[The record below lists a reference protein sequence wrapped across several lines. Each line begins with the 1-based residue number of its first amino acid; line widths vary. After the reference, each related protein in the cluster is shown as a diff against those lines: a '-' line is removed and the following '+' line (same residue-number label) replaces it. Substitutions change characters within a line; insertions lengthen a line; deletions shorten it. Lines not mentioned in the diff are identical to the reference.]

1 MSALAGWLHLLDP
14 WMILVAI
21 IDIGIVAF
29 LIYRILLLLR
39 GTGAVYMLLGLTAVA
54 GIFFLAH
61 KLSLTTLSW
70 LLDHVISYMILIV
83 IIVFQADIRRGLM
96 RVGRRMLSFSEEA
109 TEEVTA
115 IQEVVL
121 ACEEL
126 ARRRIGALFVFER
139 EAALSSFIERG
150 VVLQAKVCRELLHN
164 IFAPWPD
171 NPLHDGAVVIK
182 ESWIRR
188 VRAVLPLSMRADLG
202 DIDRS
207 LGTRHRAAVGI
218 TEETD
223 AVAVVVSEQRG
234 SISLSVRGRLHS
246 NLTAAQLEHQLMA
259 LLALPARSR
268 WRWLARLVRRLESS
282 LMRERRVVEVEPP
295 AHSPAAK
302 PATIGEER

>member
-1 MSALAGWLHLLDP
+1 MTALAGWLQGLDP
-14 WMILVAI
+14 WMVLIAVV
-21 IDIGIVAF
+21 DVGIVAL

-54 GIFFLAH
+54 GIFYIAH

-96 RVGRRMLSFSEEA
+96 RVGRRMLSFSDEA
-109 TEEVTA
+109 SEEVTA
-115 IQEVVL
+115 IQEVVQV
-121 ACEEL
+121 CEEL

-139 EAALSSFIERG
+139 EATLSSFIERG
-150 VVLQAKVCRELLHN
+150 VVLQARACRELLHN

-182 ESWIRR
+182 ESWIQQAG
-188 VRAVLPLSMRADLG
+188 AVLPLSLRSDL
-202 DIDRS
+202 DDPDRS

-234 SISLSVRGRLHS
+234 SISLSVGGRLHS
-246 NLTAAQLEHQLMA
+246 TLTANQLEHQLLA

-268 WRWLARLVRRLESS
+268 RRWLARVVRRLESS
-282 LMRERRVVEVEPP
+282 LMRERP
-295 AHSPAAK
+295 AVDESK